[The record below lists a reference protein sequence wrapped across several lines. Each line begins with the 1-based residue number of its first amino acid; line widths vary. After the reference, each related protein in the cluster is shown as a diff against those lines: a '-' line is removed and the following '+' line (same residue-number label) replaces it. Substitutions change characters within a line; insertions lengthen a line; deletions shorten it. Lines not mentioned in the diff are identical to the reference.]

1 MLQGTSECFLL
12 QEGLIFYWHFL
23 TLFLPS
29 LVDVS
34 ASQAAGN
41 RVGSDLWR
49 MGCADGALI
58 APRGFCAYNSRYF
71 SFSGVSLLS
80 LPPDTPPSSSVSG
93 FSPTTTKI
101 VVLFFFASPSHGW
114 RGGSGLIIH
123 GALEALGMIL

>member
-93 FSPTTTKI
+93 FSPKS
-101 VVLFFFASPSHGW
+101 LHCCFGFFFASSSHGW